1 MVILSVGKI
10 IHGAVKVVKGIAEG
24 DGEEI
29 VKGTTKIIKGGV
41 GLFVGSEATDDDD
54 DD

>member
-1 MVILSVGKI
+1 MGILSVGKI
-10 IHGAVKVVKGIAEG
+10 IHGAKVVKGIAEG

-41 GLFVGSEATDDDD
+41 GLFVGSEATDNDDD
-54 DD
+54 D

>member
-1 MVILSVGKI
+1 MGILSVGKI

-29 VKGTTKIIKGGV
+29 VKGQQK
-41 GLFVGSEATDDDD
+41 L
-54 DD
+54 

>member
-1 MVILSVGKI
+1 MGILSVGKI

-29 VKGTTKIIKGGV
+29 DRKSTRLNSSHRT
-41 GLFVGSEATDDDD
+41 
-54 DD
+54 